1 MLREVVE
8 CAYAERAIKGG
19 LSSLDAPEQI
29 APRLHAPR
37 LAEHDG
43 DATQRPGRVRTER
56 LGQRSQAEAS
66 LPSFGPVFCNVF
78 RKYSDARQ
86 RAQQPVKRPRVRA
99 RLCSQLRAGLRALS
113 PQIGDAEAGGPGAGL
128 WNP

>member
-19 LSSLDAPEQI
+19 LSGLDAPEQI

-99 RLCSQLRAGLRALS
+99 RLCSQLRAGLRAIS
-113 PQIGDAEAGGPGAGL
+113 QQIGDAEPGGHGDGL
-128 WNP
+128 